1 MYAACDDSLN
11 EYLIMELI
19 VYYRNN
25 DKDITVPDQEV
36 VHRCQSFRR
45 QYNVVWNLCVQWRY
59 GLM

>member
-1 MYAACDDSLN
+1 MYAACDDSVN

-36 VHRCQSFRR
+36 VHIYVRASGG
-45 QYNVVWNLCVQWRY
+45 NIMLY
-59 GLM
+59 GIYVFNGDMV